1 MDFRIFRPVILR
13 LKKGDCEIVSRM
25 AAFIFGPNGKEGLKA
40 LLSGRQK
47 QYAKNRKERGLLNS
61 EKQEE
66 KKQKARTVESI
77 IKCRRNRYGFSCI
90 IFLSEGRRKEVKTL
104 NGYSYLTL
112 EQRREIER
120 MYAEGE
126 RVVDI
131 AARLKRS
138 AAAIYEELKRGY
150 TGEFDGYARPKYS
163 ADLAQATVQENF
175 RRRGNRRGANC

>member
-66 KKQKARTVESI
+66 KKQKAKTN
-77 IKCRRNRYGFSCI
+77 RNITGQTEKGCQLGQRLQILLEMPLTDPQEKEILKSAGLPVRYRDYLQLI
-90 IFLSEGRRKEVKTL
+90 AWNLYQKALSGDMAAIRELRGI
-104 NGYSYLTL
+104 L
-112 EQRREIER
+112 E
-120 MYAEGE
+120 EGE
-126 RVVDI
+126 AAKRKNRKAEACWPDTPPVVIIDDV
-131 AARLKRS
+131 R
-138 AAAIYEELKRGY
+138 
-150 TGEFDGYARPKYS
+150 
-163 ADLAQATVQENF
+163 
-175 RRRGNRRGANC
+175 

>member
-1 MDFRIFRPVILR
+1 M
-13 LKKGDCEIVSRM
+13 
-25 AAFIFGPNGKEGLKA
+25 
-40 LLSGRQK
+40 
-47 QYAKNRKERGLLNS
+47 
-61 EKQEE
+61 
-66 KKQKARTVESI
+66 
-77 IKCRRNRYGFSCI
+77 
-90 IFLSEGRRKEVKTL
+90 

-150 TGEFDGYARPKYS
+150 T
-163 ADLAQATVQENF
+163 VQENF

>member
-1 MDFRIFRPVILR
+1 M
-13 LKKGDCEIVSRM
+13 
-25 AAFIFGPNGKEGLKA
+25 
-40 LLSGRQK
+40 
-47 QYAKNRKERGLLNS
+47 
-61 EKQEE
+61 
-66 KKQKARTVESI
+66 
-77 IKCRRNRYGFSCI
+77 
-90 IFLSEGRRKEVKTL
+90 

-150 TGEFDGYARPKYS
+150 TGEFDGYPSK
-163 ADLAQATVQENF
+163 
-175 RRRGNRRGANC
+175 RRSCRIAPPERTSFPTRRSCNRRK

>member
-1 MDFRIFRPVILR
+1 M
-13 LKKGDCEIVSRM
+13 
-25 AAFIFGPNGKEGLKA
+25 
-40 LLSGRQK
+40 
-47 QYAKNRKERGLLNS
+47 
-61 EKQEE
+61 
-66 KKQKARTVESI
+66 
-77 IKCRRNRYGFSCI
+77 
-90 IFLSEGRRKEVKTL
+90 

-150 TGEFDGYARPKYS
+150 TGEFDGYIAFVRNRDKDKES
-163 ADLAQATVQENF
+163 NVKHDATVLTEI
-175 RRRGNRRGANC
+175 GYIKANTDEIKAEQKEQRKTNTEFVTRLTDVEASAKQAHKRLDHIEKRMDQAE

>member
-1 MDFRIFRPVILR
+1 M
-13 LKKGDCEIVSRM
+13 
-25 AAFIFGPNGKEGLKA
+25 
-40 LLSGRQK
+40 
-47 QYAKNRKERGLLNS
+47 
-61 EKQEE
+61 
-66 KKQKARTVESI
+66 
-77 IKCRRNRYGFSCI
+77 
-90 IFLSEGRRKEVKTL
+90 

-163 ADLAQATVQENF
+163 ADLAQAMVQENF
-175 RRRGNRRGANC
+175 RRRGKRRFPWKRRRKRKAFFPEKLYKPH